1 MTGARGLLGISLGP
15 YMRAKGYLLS
25 CHPQEGSSEVR
36 VDFSQPDQARSV
48 LDDAKPDVIINLAAL
63 TNVDECERRPQLA
76 YLSNVRTVENLA
88 RWIRSHGD
96 RCHLV
101 QISTDQVY
109 DGTGPHKEADIVLSN
124 YYGFSK
130 YAGELAAS
138 LVPSTILRTNFFGP
152 SQIAGRASLSDWL
165 LQSLRHREPITVFDD
180 VCFSP
185 LSIQR
190 LVSLIDRVVD
200 RRLQGVFNLGSRQ
213 GMSKAD
219 FAFALAD
226 TMDLPTDAVTRGP
239 STQVPLKAYRP
250 KDMRMDSSRFEDAF
264 GIQLPTLQEE
274 LNSMKAAYAP
284 QTR

>member
-1 MTGARGLLGISLGP
+1 MGLLGSSLVPHLKLSGHEVLSGSRSLGSD
-15 YMRAKGYLLS
+15 L
-25 CHPQEGSSEVR
+25 C
-36 VDFSQPDQARSV
+36 VD
-48 LDDAKPDVIINLAAL
+48 LTDAKQVSAILSATMPEVIVNLAGL

-109 DGTGPHKEADIVLSN
+109 DGTGPHQEADIVLSN

-165 LQSLRHREPITVFDD
+165 LQSLRHRDPITVFDD

-200 RRLQGVFNLGSRQ
+200 MRLQGVFNLGSRQ
-213 GMSKAD
+213 GMCKAD

-226 TMDLPTDAVTRGP
+226 TMDLPTAAVTRGP